1 MNELAELFFSETLVR
16 VHRRGEGA
24 AYTGLKPAGLS
35 VGPVIPVA
43 ERAIEAGDP
52 TDLVELLVAKVTGE
66 VQRRF
71 NELTEARRNA
81 DEGIDQARAFVE
93 SSLGLQVWAHRLYLT
108 AESSAHG
115 DDPETRDE
123 EDGHSH

>member
-1 MNELAELFFSETLVR
+1 MDRSFRWPSGQSRPET
-16 VHRRGEGA
+16 
-24 AYTGLKPAGLS
+24 P
-35 VGPVIPVA
+35 
-43 ERAIEAGDP
+43 P
-52 TDLVELLVAKVTGE
+52 TWSNFVAKVTGE